1 MTASTAPTNPWSI
14 TTPVIG
20 PTRFHRRFM
29 TICLTITVVAL
40 TAIINILLHVLVT
53 DRTSPDTV
61 YLRADANGTMNQVST
76 DVTAS
81 IVPPVGPGV
90 SAGIPVY
97 LPTSDTEGSTCTLGP
112 VISTNNALISAHCSG
127 GATGV
132 GLIDAR
138 TSTPVGTVTQ
148 TNPDVDIAVVT
159 LTSTLN
165 PDDITVSETTIDT
178 PEIGDTLVKYGNTTG
193 VTTGMITSVN
203 DTTAVTSLCML
214 PGDSG
219 GPVYDDQGRV
229 IGLST
234 SYTYN
239 EPDHGAR
246 NTGGLPKMLH
256 CDNGVTSG
264 TLTRLST
271 GLDMINHPT
280 DTPVHSIH

>member
-1 MTASTAPTNPWSI
+1 MTAATAPTNPWS
-14 TTPVIG
+14 TVAPVAG

-29 TICLTITVVAL
+29 TVCLTITVVAL
-40 TAIINILLHVLVT
+40 TAIINILLHILVT
-53 DRTSPDTV
+53 DHTSPDTV
-61 YLRADANGTMNQVST
+61 YPRADANGTMNQVST

-148 TNPDVDIAVVT
+148 VNTDVDIAVVT
-159 LTSTLN
+159 LASTLG
-165 PDDITVSETTIDT
+165 PDDITVSETTTDT
-178 PEIGDTLVKYGNTTG
+178 PDVGDTLVKYGNTTG
-193 VTTGMITSVN
+193 VTTGMVTSVT

-219 GPVYDDQGRV
+219 GPVYDNQGRV

-239 EPDHGAR
+239 EPDHGTDDAS
-246 NTGGLPKMLH
+246 GLPKEPH
-256 CDNGVTSG
+256 CDDGVTSG

-271 GLDMINHPT
+271 GLDMINHRT
-280 DTPVHSIH
+280 DAPVHAVR